1 MADDDLNLS
10 AYWNCRYGRGHT
22 KVTRLDQRYDANIFE
37 WNDKLLLWEHT
48 KFHQIDEFRMQKKK
62 SFVNNWEN
70 SVGGVKVWN
79 IICTNWKT
87 TKYFSLHLIFVV
99 SPVGQ
104 KWDQRAMYLI
114 PFYLWYLV
122 GCVELW
128 CSRISVFGTTVMRT
142 FNRNVIRLYI
152 LDSFCADVEVVCNWK
167 LWLFLWLWQ
176 ERLYDCLATS
186 STSLSAFVDCSFVHS
201 ISENFFNQTIKPND

>member
-122 GCVELW
+122 CCVVLW
-128 CSRISVFGTTVMRT
+128 LVMLSNFRIWNNSDADLQSKCNQTLHTRFILCRCRSCMQLKTVAFPVIMTGEAIWLPCHIINIIISIRWLFICA
-142 FNRNVIRLYI
+142 FN
-152 LDSFCADVEVVCNWK
+152 FWK
-167 LWLFLWLWQ
+167 LF
-176 ERLYDCLATS
+176 
-186 STSLSAFVDCSFVHS
+186 
-201 ISENFFNQTIKPND
+201 